1 MLITRITIPI
11 GLKTISVISKV
22 EFSNMNPYSGND
34 TDLYCYNIKI
44 NKYEKARNIK
54 RN

>member
-1 MLITRITIPI
+1 MKITHITIPI
-11 GLKTISVISKV
+11 GIKTISVKSNV
-22 EFSNMNPYSGND
+22 EFSNMNPYYGND

-44 NKYEKARNIK
+44 NKYEKTKNIK